1 MAESGKDDELKEGA
15 DAPKQKKPMSG
26 TVKIVLIVFGVLLLL
41 GVNTALVLMVA
52 GGGDSKSSEHD
63 HPVAENEHGGE
74 ADPKNKAGDD
84 GGHGDDKS
92 KSNQKAGTPIYY
104 KVEPTFVVNFQA
116 QEALRF
122 LQVNVEVMAREQTVI
137 ATVEQHMPV
146 IRNNLI
152 LLFSS
157 QDFTTISTRV
167 GKERLR
173 AQVLA
178 EIQKVL
184 KEKTGKPGIEAVY
197 FTSFV
202 MQ

>member
-1 MAESGKDDELKEGA
+1 MAEQGKDDDLKEGA
-15 DAPKQKKPMSG
+15 DAPKVKKPMSG
-26 TVKIVLIVFGVLLLL
+26 TVKIILAAVGVIALL
-41 GVNTALVLMVA
+41 GANTALVMFMS
-52 GGGDSKSSEHD
+52 GGSNNQPSHEHD
-63 HPVAENEHGGE
+63 AQNAEPGKD
-74 ADPKNKAGDD
+74 AKASED
-84 GGHGDDKS
+84 GGHGEDKDKS
-92 KSNQKAGTPIYY
+92 TATAGAPIYF

-122 LQVNVEVMAREQTVI
+122 LQVNVEVMAKDQQVI
-137 ATVEQHMPV
+137 AAVEQHMPV

-178 EIQKVL
+178 ETQKVL